1 VSETQRRARKA
12 KQELEMTAEAFT
24 ALRIRHI
31 KDILAA
37 ASPEEAYDGVL
48 AVRALESVAASLQSL
63 SDTALIEEMEE
74 AYAE

>member
-1 VSETQRRARKA
+1 MSETQRRARKA
-12 KQELEMTAEAFT
+12 KHELELTAEAFT

-31 KDILAA
+31 KEILGAT
-37 ASPEEAYDGVL
+37 SPEEAYDGVL
-48 AVRALESVAASLQSL
+48 AVRALDSVAASLQSL

>member
-1 VSETQRRARKA
+1 MSDTQRRARKA
-12 KQELEMTAEAFT
+12 KQELELTAEAFT
-24 ALRIRHI
+24 ALRVRYI
-31 KDILAA
+31 KEILAA
-37 ASPEEAYDGVL
+37 TSPEEAYDGVL